1 MHFGQTA
8 MKAQIIKELLLAHFP
23 EPKTELHYTNPY
35 ELLVA
40 VILSAQCTDARVNA
54 TTPALFKAYPTIQT
68 LALANFTEVLA
79 LIKSISYPNN
89 KAKHLI
95 KMAGQVMQDF
105 NGQIPSTQQELMC
118 LAGVGQK
125 SANVVLS
132 VAFGQNYLAVDTHV
146 FRVAHRLGLS
156 HAKSAT
162 QTEKD
167 LSALFK
173 QDLGALHHA
182 LILFGRYTCKAIKP
196 QCGACFLRSF
206 CLSPSNFKPR

>member
-1 MHFGQTA
+1 

-23 EPKTELHYTNPY
+23 EPSTELCYNNPY

-54 TTPALFKAYPTIQT
+54 TTPALFAAYPSIQ
-68 LALANFTEVLA
+68 ALANAQFAEVLA

-105 NGQIPSTQQELMC
+105 NGQIPSTQQELMR

-132 VAFGQNYLAVDTHV
+132 VVFGQNYLAVDTHV
-146 FRVAHRLGLS
+146 FRVTHRLGLS
-156 HAKSAT
+156 QAKSAT

-196 QCGACFLRSF
+196 QCGTLFFAPLLLEPIQF
-206 CLSPSNFKPR
+206 

>member
-1 MHFGQTA
+1 MYLGQA
-8 MKAQIIKELLLAHFP
+8 PMKAQIIKELLLAHFP
-23 EPKTELHYTNPY
+23 EPSTELCYTNPY

-54 TTPALFKAYPTIQT
+54 TTPALFKAYPTIQ
-68 LALANFTEVLA
+68 ALAVANLAEVLA

-105 NGQIPSTQQELMC
+105 NGQIPRTQAELMR

-156 HAKSAT
+156 QAKSAT

-196 QCGACFLRSF
+196 QCGTCFLHRF
-206 CLSPSNFKPR
+206 CLSQSNFKPR